1 MSHLD
6 TDVLAEFRAGLIT
19 GRQGAEIAAHL
30 AGCDRC
36 TAVDDQLAGVS
47 VLLASVPAPA
57 MPDSVAQRLDAALAA
72 EVAERNDP
80 ERTGPE
86 PSREARR
93 SPRRARHRGFRLPS
107 PRVLA
112 PVAVA
117 AAVVL
122 AGGGYALSRIA
133 SPAGQVA
140 SSAAGSAPSVA
151 GSAEPAAGAAAGQ
164 EPAASPLK
172 RSARSQGLN
181 PPDFPFVTSGENFS
195 PALGTL
201 RQQVA
206 AALRAAPAAGSG
218 QAVPAQ
224 VLACVQRLAGRDRV
238 LLAESARF
246 GGQPA
251 TLIVAR
257 TGQGEKAWVAGP
269 GCARVLVTT
278 SLLPGIS
285 GP

>member
-19 GRQGAEIAAHL
+19 GRRGAKIAEHL

-72 EVAERNDP
+72 EVAGRNDP

-86 PSREARR
+86 PSRKTEPA
-93 SPRRARHRGFRLPS
+93 PRRARHRGFRLPS

-172 RSARSQGLN
+172 RSARSQGLH
-181 PPDFPFVTSGENFS
+181 PADFPFVTSSKNFS
-195 PALGTL
+195 PVLGTL

-224 VLACVQRLAGRDRV
+224 VLACAQRLAGGDKV

-269 GCARVLVTT
+269 GCARVLATT
-278 SLLPGIS
+278 SL
-285 GP
+285 

>member
-1 MSHLD
+1 
-6 TDVLAEFRAGLIT
+6 
-19 GRQGAEIAAHL
+19 
-30 AGCDRC
+30 
-36 TAVDDQLAGVS
+36 
-47 VLLASVPAPA
+47 
-57 MPDSVAQRLDAALAA
+57 
-72 EVAERNDP
+72 
-80 ERTGPE
+80 
-86 PSREARR
+86 
-93 SPRRARHRGFRLPS
+93 
-107 PRVLA
+107 
-112 PVAVA
+112 
-117 AAVVL
+117 VVL

-164 EPAASPLK
+164 GPEASPLK
-172 RSARSQGLN
+172 RTARSQGLHPAN
-181 PPDFPFVTSGENFS
+181 FPFVTSGKNFS
-195 PALGTL
+195 PAPGTL

-206 AALRAAPAAGSG
+206 AAVRAAPAAGSG

-224 VLACVQRLAGRDRV
+224 VLACVQRLAGRNRV

-251 TLIVAR
+251 TLVVAR
-257 TGQGEKAWVAGP
+257 TSQGDKAWVAGP
-269 GCARVLVTT
+269 GCARVLATT

>member
-19 GRQGAEIAAHL
+19 GRRGAKIAEHL
-30 AGCDRC
+30 AGCDSC
-36 TAVDDQLAGVS
+36 TAVDSQLAGVS
-47 VLLASVPAPA
+47 VLLASVPAPV

-72 EVAERNDP
+72 EVARKNDP

-86 PSREARR
+86 HAREAGK
-93 SPRRARHRGFRLPS
+93 SPRRAWPRGFRLPS

-151 GSAEPAAGAAAGQ
+151 GSAEPAAGAAQ

-172 RSARSQGLN
+172 RAARSQGLN
-181 PPDFPFVTSGENFS
+181 PPDFPFVTSSKNFS
-195 PALGTL
+195 PAPGTL

-224 VLACVQRLAGRDRV
+224 VLACVQRLAGGDRV

-269 GCARVLVTT
+269 GCARVLATT
-278 SLLPGIS
+278 SL
-285 GP
+285 